1 MNSGRSCNTCH
12 EQVNTE
18 QGGDAPLYI
27 FAGTIFPTAHE
38 PDDCR
43 APAAEGAMV
52 EITDSKG
59 KVVTVAAN
67 EAGNFFHKENDLVF
81 PYQAKVIFEGRERA
95 MALPQT
101 NGACNDCHTAAG
113 IQDAPG
119 RILLP

>member
-12 EQVNTE
+12 EQVSTE

-27 FAGTIFPTAHE
+27 FAGRIFPTAHE

-67 EAGNFFHKENDLVF
+67 EAGNSFYKENDLVF
-81 PYQAKVIFEGRERA
+81 PYQAKVVFEGRERA